1 MKMNLP
7 NKLSCFRMIL
17 VPIVVI
23 IWLLPLSLFPVFNIG
38 EVALSLRNIIALIIF
53 VIASF
58 TDYLDGH
65 IARKNNLITSF
76 GKFIDPIADKLLTTT
91 MFILF
96 LADGMIFS
104 VPVILMIARD
114 IIVDGLRMNTAAKGV
129 VVAAGILGK
138 IKTVLQMFTIIL
150 ILLNNLPFALIG
162 IPVSNIMLWASAIV
176 SVVSGIDY
184 FNKMKEH
191 ILESM

>member
-1 MKMNLP
+1 
-7 NKLSCFRMIL
+7 MIL

-23 IWLLPLSLFPVFNIG
+23 VWLLPLSLFPVFNIG

>member
-23 IWLLPLSLFPVFNIG
+23 VWLLPLSLFPVFNIG

-53 VIASF
+53 AIASF

-76 GKFIDPIADKLLTTT
+76 GKFIDPIADKLFTTT

-191 ILESM
+191 ILESI

>member
-53 VIASF
+53 AIASF

-150 ILLNNLPFALIG
+150 ILLNNLPFALIS

>member
-23 IWLLPLSLFPVFNIG
+23 VWLLPLSLFPVFNIG
-38 EVALSLRNIIALIIF
+38 EVVLSLRNIIALIIF
-53 VIASF
+53 AIASF

>member
-23 IWLLPLSLFPVFNIG
+23 VWLLPLSLFPVFNIG
-38 EVALSLRNIIALIIF
+38 EVVLSLRNIIALIIF
-53 VIASF
+53 AIASF

-191 ILESM
+191 VLESM

>member
-23 IWLLPLSLFPVFNIG
+23 VWLLPLSLFPVFNIG

-53 VIASF
+53 AIASF

-91 MFILF
+91 MFIPF

>member
-23 IWLLPLSLFPVFNIG
+23 VWLLPLSLFPVFNIG

-53 VIASF
+53 AIASF

-104 VPVILMIARD
+104 VPIILMIARD

>member
-17 VPIVVI
+17 VPIVMI
-23 IWLLPLSLFPVFNIG
+23 MWLLPISLPVFNVG
-38 EVALSLRNIIALIIF
+38 EVALPLKNIIALIIF
-53 VIASF
+53 GIASF

-96 LADGMIFS
+96 AASGII
-104 VPVILMIARD
+104 PVIPVIIMVWRD
-114 IIVDGLRMNTAAKGV
+114 TIVDGLRMNTATKGV

-138 IKTVLQMFTIIL
+138 IKTVLQMITIIL
-150 ILLNNLPFALIG
+150 ILLNNLPFALIN
-162 IPVSNIMLWASAIV
+162 IPMSNILLWISAAV
-176 SVVSGIDY
+176 SFVSGVDY

-191 ILESM
+191 VLESM

>member
-23 IWLLPLSLFPVFNIG
+23 VWLLPLSLFSVFNIG

-53 VIASF
+53 AIASF

>member
-17 VPIVVI
+17 VPIVMI
-23 IWLLPLSLFPVFNIG
+23 MWLLPISLPVFNVG
-38 EVALSLRNIIALIIF
+38 EVALPLKNIIALIIF
-53 VIASF
+53 GIASF

-96 LADGMIFS
+96 AASGII
-104 VPVILMIARD
+104 PVIPVIIMVWRD
-114 IIVDGLRMNTAAKGV
+114 TIVDGLRMNTAAKGV

-138 IKTVLQMFTIIL
+138 IKTVLQMITIIL
-150 ILLNNLPFALIG
+150 ILLNNLPFALIN
-162 IPVSNIMLWASAIV
+162 IPMSNILLWISAAV
-176 SVVSGIDY
+176 SFVSGVDY

-191 ILESM
+191 VLESM

>member
-23 IWLLPLSLFPVFNIG
+23 VWLLPLSLFPVFNIG

-53 VIASF
+53 AIASF

-150 ILLNNLPFALIG
+150 ILLNNLPFALIS

>member
-1 MKMNLP
+1 MNLP

-23 IWLLPLSLFPVFNIG
+23 VWLLPLSLFPVFNIG

>member
-1 MKMNLP
+1 
-7 NKLSCFRMIL
+7 
-17 VPIVVI
+17 
-23 IWLLPLSLFPVFNIG
+23 
-38 EVALSLRNIIALIIF
+38 
-53 VIASF
+53 
-58 TDYLDGH
+58 
-65 IARKNNLITSF
+65 
-76 GKFIDPIADKLLTTT
+76 